1 MAPLRSLSLLLL
13 CASSTWIPLTDPNSQ
28 EKPAAVKPV
37 VVLDSCPVTKP
48 GDRPFVPPSK
58 YPKQLDKDHF
68 WYGTDRLWVALPS
81 SGTWAG
87 LPHYTPQDPTFRQK
101 IMWWREGL
109 DADADLRGKF
119 KITGKRLDSLAPPL
133 LSDPVSGVS
142 GGVIEHGTVKGP
154 PFIMSGVNFPTL
166 GCWEVI
172 GHFEQDE
179 LTFVIWIAP

>member
-13 CASSTWIPLTDPNSQ
+13 CAFGTWIALTSANSQ
-28 EKPAAVKPV
+28 EKPAAIKPV
-37 VVLDSCPVTKP
+37 VVPDSCPVTKP

-58 YPKQLDKDHF
+58 YPKKLSKDHF
-68 WYGTDRLWVALPS
+68 WYGTDRLWVALPTV
-81 SGTWAG
+81 GTWAG

-109 DADADLRGKF
+109 DANADLRGRF

-142 GGVIEHGTVKGP
+142 GGVIEHGIIKGP
-154 PFIMSGVNFPTL
+154 PFIMSGVNFPAL